1 MQFEIITKQD
11 LKDLKK
17 DIIKEL
23 SLILEGKTEKKEW
36 LKSIEVKDMLGI
48 SDGTLQN
55 LRINGTLPHT
65 KVGGTIYYEYADVIG
80 LLKMNKTKVA

>member
-1 MQFEIITKQD
+1 MGI
-11 LKDLKK
+11 
-17 DIIKEL
+17 
-23 SLILEGKTEKKEW
+23 W

-65 KVGGTIYYEYADVIG
+65 KVGGTIYYEYVDVIG

>member
-1 MQFEIITKQD
+1 MTFEIITKQD

-17 DIIKEL
+17 DIIKEI

-36 LKSIEVKDMLGI
+36 LKSSEVKEMLGI

-65 KVGGTIYYEYADVIG
+65 KIGGTIYYEYVDVVAI
-80 LLKMNKTKVA
+80 LKINKTKVA